1 MLYNIKC
8 RTRAKYH
15 YSLKSLKKNKETV
28 IANKVA
34 NYMLQN
40 KSKDFWNEI
49 KKAKCS
55 TRKTPSTVD
64 SAVGCDKICDV
75 FCNKYK
81 NLYNSVSYDVN
92 DMKGRI
98 DTSTH
103 EQCHKG
109 KCYSNHQV
117 SVNNVI
123 SSVKHL
129 KCGKHDGD
137 LGYVSY
143 HIVTASKK
151 YYLILSL
158 LFKTI
163 LTHSCVPSGLL
174 LSTVIPIPKHK
185 NKSLGDSDN
194 YRGIALSSILGK
206 LFDIILLKN
215 NKE

>member
-15 YSLKSLKKNKETV
+15 YCLKSLKKNKKTV

-40 KSKDFWNEI
+40 KSKDFLHEI
-49 KKAKCS
+49 KKVKFS
-55 TRKTPSTVD
+55 TRKSPSTVD
-64 SAVGCDKICDV
+64 SAVGCDKIC

-92 DMKGRI
+92 EMIDLKERI

-103 EQCHKG
+103 EQFHKE

-137 LGYVSY
+137 LGYFSLSY
-143 HIVTASKK
+143 
-151 YYLILSL
+151 
-158 LFKTI
+158 
-163 LTHSCVPSGLL
+163 C
-174 LSTVIPIPKHK
+174 
-185 NKSLGDSDN
+185 
-194 YRGIALSSILGK
+194 
-206 LFDIILLKN
+206 
-215 NKE
+215 